1 MDKNLLIIFAKNPIL
16 GKAKTRLAASIGE
29 KKALVIYKKLIE
41 KTANIIGELSIEK
54 ELYYSDFIEK
64 NDVWNNKVTRKKTQ
78 RGKSLGERMENAFK
92 KGFAEGYK
100 NIVIIGTDLWDLE
113 TLEIEKAF
121 ESLEK
126 NEGVIGP
133 AQDGGYY
140 LLGLSK
146 WNPTV
151 FQNKKWGTSTVLN
164 ETLACFDNKIVDNL
178 KTKNDIDTIE
188 DLLAFPDLIKFIE

>member
-16 GKAKTRLAASIGE
+16 GKAKTRLAATIGE

-64 NDVWNNKVTRKKTQ
+64 NDLWNNKVTRKKIQ

-92 KGFAEGYK
+92 NGFAEGYK

-121 ESLEK
+121 VSLEK

-164 ETLACFDNKIVDNL
+164 ETLACFDKKVVDNL

-188 DLLAFPDLIKFIE
+188 DLRAFPDLIKFIE

>member
-16 GKAKTRLAASIGE
+16 GKAKTRLAATIGE

-64 NDVWNNKVTRKKTQ
+64 NDLWNNKVTRKKIQ

-92 KGFAEGYK
+92 NGFAEGYK
-100 NIVIIGTDLWDLE
+100 NIVIIGTDLWDFE

-121 ESLEK
+121 VSLEK

-164 ETLACFDNKIVDNL
+164 ETLACFDKKVVDNL

-188 DLLAFPDLIKFIE
+188 DLRDFPDLIKFIE

>member
-78 RGKSLGERMENAFK
+78 QGKSLGERMENAF
-92 KGFAEGYK
+92 
-100 NIVIIGTDLWDLE
+100 NPQSHHIVHL
-113 TLEIEKAF
+113 IEPLPYFTPNA
-121 ESLEK
+121 
-126 NEGVIGP
+126 I
-133 AQDGGYY
+133 
-140 LLGLSK
+140 
-146 WNPTV
+146 
-151 FQNKKWGTSTVLN
+151 
-164 ETLACFDNKIVDNL
+164 
-178 KTKNDIDTIE
+178 
-188 DLLAFPDLIKFIE
+188 

>member
-64 NDVWNNKVTRKKTQ
+64 NDLWNNKVTRKKTQ

-92 KGFAEGYK
+92 NGFAEGYK

-121 ESLEK
+121 VSLEK

-164 ETLACFDNKIVDNL
+164 ETLACFDKKVVDNL

-188 DLLAFPDLIKFIE
+188 DLRAFPDLIKFIE

>member
-1 MDKNLLIIFAKNPIL
+1 MDKNLLIIFAKNSIL

-92 KGFAEGYK
+92 NGFAEGYK

-113 TLEIEKAF
+113 ALEIEKAF
-121 ESLEK
+121 VSLEK

-151 FQNKKWGTSTVLN
+151 FQNKKWGTSTVLK
-164 ETLACFDNKIVDNL
+164 ETLACFDKKVVDNL

-188 DLLAFPDLIKFIE
+188 DLRAFPDLIKFIE

>member
-188 DLLAFPDLIKFIE
+188 DLRAFPDLIKFIE

>member
-16 GKAKTRLAASIGE
+16 GKAKTRLAATIGE

-64 NDVWNNKVTRKKTQ
+64 NDLWNNKVTRKKIQ

-92 KGFAEGYK
+92 NGFAEGYK
-100 NIVIIGTDLWDLE
+100 NIVIIGTDLWDFE

-121 ESLEK
+121 VSLEK

-164 ETLACFDNKIVDNL
+164 ETLACFDKKVVDNL

-188 DLLAFPDLIKFIE
+188 DLRAFPDLIKFIE

>member
-164 ETLACFDNKIVDNL
+164 ETLACFDKKVVDNL

>member
-16 GKAKTRLAASIGE
+16 GKAKTRLAATIGE

-64 NDVWNNKVTRKKTQ
+64 NDLWNNKVTRKKIQ

-92 KGFAEGYK
+92 NGFAEGYK

-121 ESLEK
+121 VSLEK

-164 ETLACFDNKIVDNL
+164 ETLACFDKKVVDNL

-188 DLLAFPDLIKFIE
+188 DLRDFPDLIKFIE

>member
-64 NDVWNNKVTRKKTQ
+64 NDLWNNKVTRKKTQ

-92 KGFAEGYK
+92 NGFAEGYK

-121 ESLEK
+121 VSLEK

-164 ETLACFDNKIVDNL
+164 ETLACFDKKVVDNL

>member
-92 KGFAEGYK
+92 NGFAEGYK

-164 ETLACFDNKIVDNL
+164 ETLACFENKIVDNL

-188 DLLAFPDLIKFIE
+188 DLRAFPDLIKFIE

>member
-54 ELYYSDFIEK
+54 ELYYSDFIKK

-92 KGFAEGYK
+92 NGFAEGYK

-164 ETLACFDNKIVDNL
+164 ETLACFENKIVDNL

-188 DLLAFPDLIKFIE
+188 DLRAFPDLIKFIE